1 MAAFVA
7 GQLVTAAILALL
19 WRPLST
25 RLADVGPVEPSTAV
39 LLLGFVWIWLVLVIL
54 AGVGQAWT
62 TAWWSAELDAEAGD

>member
-7 GQLVTAAILALL
+7 GQLLTAAILAQL
-19 WRPLST
+19 WRPLAN
-25 RLADVGPVEPSTAV
+25 RLADVGPTEPSTAV

-62 TAWWSAELDAEAGD
+62 AAWWNVELDAGAGE